1 MSEVLVRPTWRERL
15 EELVGR
21 KREVRTVALLL
32 VAAAALGLLL
42 WKRAPEPQVAP
53 PARSPAA
60 SLPGGTLPG
69 AEVGSPS
76 PAGVILVHVAGAV
89 RRPGLYELPT
99 GSRVADAI
107 DLARGPR
114 PGADLDGV
122 NLAETLVD
130 GQKLEVPRKGDIET
144 AAPAPVGPSPTTT
157 TAPTGAIS
165 LNSADQ
171 TALESIPGV
180 GPVTAAAILAYR
192 EEMGGFTSVDELIEV
207 SGIGPATL
215 ESIRPYV
222 TL

>member
-15 EELVGR
+15 EELGGR
-21 KREVRTVALLL
+21 KHQIRIVALLI
-32 VAAAALGLLL
+32 VAAAAVGLLL
-42 WKRAPEPQVAP
+42 WNRAPQPRIAP
-53 PARSPAA
+53 PARSPANA
-60 SLPGGTLPG
+60 FPGRGG
-69 AEVGSPS
+69 PS
-76 PAGVILVHVAGAV
+76 PGVASPTPASMILVHVAGAV
-89 RRPGLYELPT
+89 HRPGLYELPL
-99 GSRVADAI
+99 GARVADAI

-122 NLAETLVD
+122 NLAEILVD
-130 GQKLEVPRKGDIET
+130 GQKLEVPKKSEVRA
-144 AAPAPVGPSPTTT
+144 AAPGAAVPSP
-157 TAPTGAIS
+157 GASSASSTVIS

-171 TALESIPGV
+171 TTLESIPGV

-192 EEMGGFTSVDELIEV
+192 DEMGGFSSVDELIEV